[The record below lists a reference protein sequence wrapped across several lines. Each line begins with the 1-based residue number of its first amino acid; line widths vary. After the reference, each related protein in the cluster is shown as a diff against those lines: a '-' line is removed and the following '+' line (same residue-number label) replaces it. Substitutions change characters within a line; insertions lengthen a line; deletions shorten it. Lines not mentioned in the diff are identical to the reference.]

1 MLAVQVVRAPLSSV
15 VVYRLVLVVPGVKLT
30 SVLASEIG
38 TGAELTSL
46 VSAVTVVVVVAPF
59 SSVVA

>member
-1 MLAVQVVRAPLSSV
+1 MLAVQVVRAPLPSV

-30 SVLASEIG
+30 SVFASEIG

-46 VSAVTVVVVVAPF
+46 GPAVVVIVVVLPLW
-59 SSVVA
+59 SVVA